1 MLTLMLMLTMMLMP
15 IAYIV
20 DAAQEPSSPSA
31 VAPSALLVAAVNAA
45 SKSFAPFSSSDC
57 FANPA
62 NRSHLYFSF
71 KPDALNLI
79 KSNPASL
86 CRSHLQSLN
95 S

>member
-1 MLTLMLMLTMMLMP
+1 MLML

-20 DAAQEPSSPSA
+20 DVAQEPSSPSA

-45 SKSFAPFSSSDC
+45 SMFFPPFSSANS
-57 FANPA
+57 FANSA

-71 KPDALNLI
+71 KPNAPNLI
-79 KSNPASL
+79 KSNAASL

>member
-1 MLTLMLMLTMMLMP
+1 MLTLMLTVTLMP

-45 SKSFAPFSSSDC
+45 SKSFAPFSSSDY
-57 FANPA
+57 FANSVK
-62 NRSHLYFSF
+62 RSHLYFSF
-71 KPDALNLI
+71 KPNAPNLI
-79 KSNPASL
+79 KSNAASL
-86 CRSHLQSLN
+86 CCSHSQSLN